1 MSNPRVLIDGREYIP
16 RLAPAI
22 NKNQTL
28 GQYLAALRDDS
39 NLTLEEVTA
48 MTGVRDFHIESWE
61 KNAAL
66 MPFNHAVLLA
76 RVYGV
81 SLELLALRV
90 LSVEPE
96 AGEPLATHFDFQ
108 GTAKR
113 MAPGGLVDPLRTPA
127 VITVKVLPPPEIIVE
142 DEVDEV
148 QEDVTEE
155 TQRVYLDS
163 DVDDTDEYVDAD
175 AAEIAV
181 DEDDED
187 AGDADEVAED
197 EEPPAAFDEPRSQ
210 SDRLRALAGDL
221 L

>member
-1 MSNPRVLIDGREYIP
+1 MPNPRVLVDGREYIP

-48 MTGVRDFHIESWE
+48 MTGVRDFHVESWE

-81 SLELLALRV
+81 SLDLLALRV

-96 AGEPLATHFDFQ
+96 EGEPLATHFDFQ
-108 GTAKR
+108 GTAQR
-113 MAPGGLVDPLRTPA
+113 MATGQPVDPLRAPVAAAVTPQ
-127 VITVKVLPPPEIIVE
+127 IVVD

-148 QEDVTEE
+148 QEEALEE
-155 TQRVYLDS
+155 TARVYLDS
-163 DVDDTDEYVDAD
+163 DVDDSDEYV
-175 AAEIAV
+175 E
-181 DEDDED
+181 EEEED
-187 AGDADEVAED
+187 AGDADEVAAD
-197 EEPPAAFDEPRSQ
+197 EEPPAAFDAPRATTTA
-210 SDRLRALAGDL
+210 DRLRALAGDL
-221 L
+221 M